1 MSIAIIT
8 AFINRI
14 IALKKPIKES
24 KKKLKYKNTL
34 YALKL
39 SKASIFEFRLRN
51 INWEAILFII
61 IFSNIAVNTGTIFK
75 NKSSHILG
83 EKNKRIAK
91 MTKPTT
97 KNTM

>member
-39 SKASIFEFRLRN
+39 SRASIFEFRLRN

-61 IFSNIAVNTGTIFK
+61 IFSNIAVNTGNIFK
-75 NKSSHILG
+75 NKLS
-83 EKNKRIAK
+83 EKNERIKRIAK

-97 KNTM
+97 KNRM